1 MARRK
6 VYACR
11 DKGNAD
17 RSFRTTGSR
26 RVGLAGQ
33 SDDPNKE
40 ARRQP
45 TLHRDVILTEDLPA
59 YQDSVAVPS
68 ANSQT
73 AQLNITTGTFQT
85 TSVWNGEA
93 LPTQTVYNK
102 TTTAYSTN
110 DVVRVERDQGVWF
123 VSNPPSDTGT
133 GYGALAAALATSDAT
148 ASINL
153 DASSPLDPGTS
164 ITATNWCDM
173 EGSIGALCIVAKQGD
188 EYILIQLA
196 CP

>member
-1 MARRK
+1 MAKRK

-11 DKGNAD
+11 DKGSAD
-17 RSFRTTGSR
+17 KSFRTTGSR

-33 SDDPNKE
+33 SEDPNKE

-45 TLHRDVILTEDLPA
+45 TIHRDVILSEDLPA
-59 YQDSVAVPS
+59 YADSVAVPS
-68 ANSQT
+68 ANAQT
-73 AQLNITTGTFQT
+73 AQLNIATGTYQT

-93 LPTQTVYNK
+93 LPIMTVYNK
-102 TTTAYSTN
+102 TTNAYSTN

-123 VSNPPSDTGT
+123 VSSADAEVGT
-133 GYGALAAALATSDAT
+133 GYGALTAALATSDAT
-148 ASINL
+148 ASIDL
-153 DASSPLDPGTS
+153 DASSPIEPGTS